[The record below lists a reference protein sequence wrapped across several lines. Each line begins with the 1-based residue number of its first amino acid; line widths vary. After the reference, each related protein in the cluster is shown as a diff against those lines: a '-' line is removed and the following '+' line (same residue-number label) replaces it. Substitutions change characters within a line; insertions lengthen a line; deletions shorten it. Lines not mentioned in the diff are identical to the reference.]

1 MVLEK
6 RGDEMRP
13 IEEIIK
19 DVEDAGDKKPLSSD
33 VGYEVVMY
41 LEMLHDLMA
50 DTSYYFFR
58 YAGDN
63 LKPRSMGEYH
73 DR

>member
-1 MVLEK
+1 
-6 RGDEMRP
+6 MRP

-19 DVEDAGDKKPLSSD
+19 ALEESKEKPLPSAVAFD
-33 VGYEVVMY
+33 AIIY
-41 LEMLHDLMA
+41 LEMLHDLMC

-63 LKPRSMGEYH
+63 LKPRSLEEYH
-73 DR
+73 E